1 MEPTQRQHNNW
12 YGISA
17 LQKERQ
23 CAQEWYNQNIQGL
36 GPETLQT
43 LAEIQGTAS
52 LPTNDADMAT
62 VNDFDSDDWEDII
75 PNALQQGIC
84 SIVGFTNDIMSTIAH
99 GLEDEPPLQFSCMF
113 VIDGNNSLKRVA
125 MLGGRHVG
133 NVRIFNDSD
142 YYLSSKF
149 VNQYANEVKKLAP
162 PSGPSNNLTLTEPD
176 KDDGTL
182 ISSPDNARDPTNGI
196 PHNAPHTPCA
206 ENWKAAAN
214 ESNKKMWAIFD
225 ETVHQIK
232 WPQSHVTRYMLKYC
246 QRVFI
251 NLFFCQWDGDKYANL
266 ASMLYN
272 NYKQALR
279 IINVDGP
286 ELKHVKETFEVQEGD
301 LERWRLE
308 QKEYF
313 LALGQEPEGHALKIA
328 YVERL

>member
-1 MEPTQRQHNNW
+1 
-12 YGISA
+12 
-17 LQKERQ
+17 
-23 CAQEWYNQNIQGL
+23 
-36 GPETLQT
+36 
-43 LAEIQGTAS
+43 
-52 LPTNDADMAT
+52 
-62 VNDFDSDDWEDII
+62 
-75 PNALQQGIC
+75 
-84 SIVGFTNDIMSTIAH
+84 
-99 GLEDEPPLQFSCMF
+99 MF

-133 NVRIFNDSD
+133 DVRIFNDSD
-142 YYLSSKF
+142 YYLSSEF
-149 VNQYANEVKKLAP
+149 VNQYANEVKKSAP
-162 PSGPSNNLTLTEPD
+162 PSGPSNNPTLTEPD

-182 ISSPDNARDPTNGI
+182 ISSPDNAGDPTDGV

-225 ETVHQIK
+225 ETAWYDYESHANNANFRAKYPLAVIAKALDVLMPGFLIAYDIGCILEGTIDRSSLGKLFRERGCRCCVNAFHGYSHNFSCQVHHHPNIIEGMGLEDLETLERVFSASNQVA
-232 WPQSHVTRYMLKYC
+232 SVTRYMSKYRR
-246 QRVFI
+246 RVFI
-251 NLFFCQWDGDKYANL
+251 NLFFRQWDEDKYANL

-328 YVERL
+328 YVERLRELHDAE